1 MTAATGW
8 PASVRRVLAL
18 AWPVLVGQVSVLAFG
33 TIDTVLA
40 ARHDA
45 TDLAALAIGS
55 AAYITVFVGFMGMLL
70 SIGPITGQLYGA
82 GDLLQAGRQ
91 LHQGVWLALLLSL
104 GGSALLAF
112 PQPFLG
118 LAQVTPEVEHKVRGY
133 LLALACSL
141 PASLLFTV
149 YRGFNTAVSRPKAVM
164 ALQLSGLALKV
175 PLSAALV
182 FGVPALHVPELGVLG
197 CGVAT
202 AVAMWAQAGAA
213 FLVLRR
219 DPFYRPFG
227 IGGRGLE
234 APDRRM
240 LGALLRLGVPM
251 GATTLVE
258 VSAFT
263 FMAFF
268 IARFGTE
275 ATAGHQIAVNLVVLL
290 FMVPMSLSSATATLV
305 AQRLG
310 ARDLPDA
317 RRLVRHG
324 LVLTV
329 MLALACGG
337 TVYGLREALVGLYSR
352 SPAVIQAAVPLLAW
366 VALFHLADA
375 LQTFAGSVLRA
386 WRIATVTLVVNV
398 GALWGVGL
406 AGGWMLAFGSGPF
419 GAAPALRGAPGFWAA
434 ATAGL
439 VVAAVILCSYLAW
452 MLARQARPQPGSV
465 SPAAPG

>member
-1 MTAATGW
+1 M
-8 PASVRRVLAL
+8 LEL
-18 AWPVLVGQVSVLAFG
+18 AWPVFVGQVSVLAFG

-40 ARHDA
+40 ARHAA

-55 AAYITVFVGFMGMLL
+55 AAYITIFVGFMGLLL
-70 SIGPITGQLYGA
+70 SIGPIVGQLFGA
-82 GDLLQAGRQ
+82 GELRQAGRQ
-91 LHQGVWLALLLSL
+91 LHQGVWLALALSL
-104 GGSALLAF
+104 CGSALLAF
-112 PQPFLG
+112 PQPFLS
-118 LAQVTPEVEHKVRGY
+118 LAQVTPEVADKVRGY
-133 LLALACSL
+133 LLALAFSL

-182 FGVPALHVPELGVLG
+182 FGVPALHIPELGVVG

-202 AVAMWAQAGAA
+202 AVAMWAQALGA

-227 IGGRGLE
+227 IGGHGLE
-234 APDRRM
+234 PPDRRM
-240 LGALLRLGVPM
+240 LGGLLRLGVPI

-258 VSAFT
+258 VSGFT

-290 FMVPMSLSSATATLV
+290 FMVPMSLSSAASTLV

-324 LVLTV
+324 AALVV
-329 MLALACGG
+329 MLALACGSS
-337 TVYGLREALVGLYSR
+337 VYALRETLVSLYTHT
-352 SPAVIQAAVPLLAW
+352 PAVAQAAVPLLAW

-386 WRIATVTLVVNV
+386 WRIATVTLVVNIL
-398 GALWGVGL
+398 AMWGVGL
-406 AGGWMLAFGSGPF
+406 CGGWLLAFGTGP
-419 GAAPALRGAPGFWAA
+419 AAAALRGAPGFWAA

-439 VVAAVILCSYLAW
+439 VLAAAVLCSYLVW
-452 MLARQARPQPGSV
+452 MLARQAT
-465 SPAAPG
+465 AARVAAGGTA